1 MQKKVQKRRR
11 IRRKRGSGPRN
22 MYFTME
28 TQEAIQEIQR
38 LEKIEAEKEEDLKDQ
53 KHKVYVD
60 KVQPAFE
67 KLVENLIFVYGFHS
81 PLDTFHD
88 MKSDCVSFLY
98 ESMHKWNP
106 ERGTKAFSY
115 FNVVAKNWLI
125 IRSRKQKKRVKRH
138 ISADNPEGMTMLQR
152 EMYESHDVIPPP
164 DELLINRNLRNEIQN
179 LLNEIQG
186 IVTSESEK
194 SCINAVIVVFKNID
208 ELDFLNKRAILVYV
222 REISGLSPKQLSVA
236 MSSIRKHYRRLT
248 GATGEFNLF

>member
-1 MQKKVQKRRR
+1 
-11 IRRKRGSGPRN
+11 

-28 TQEAIQEIQR
+28 TQESIMAYQN
-38 LEKIEAEKEEDLKDQ
+38 LEKSEQETGEDKKDE
-53 KHKVYVD
+53 KHKIYVE
-60 KVQPAFE
+60 KIQPAFE
-67 KLVENLIFVYGFHS
+67 KLVENLIFVYGFNS

-98 ESMHKWNP
+98 ESMHKWKP

-138 ISADNPEGMTMLQR
+138 VSADNPEGMTMLQR

-179 LLNEIQG
+179 LLSEIQG

-194 SCINAVIVVFKNID
+194 SCISAVITVFKNID